1 MDNVPFTLTA
11 FEAALLIWA
20 FVATTVC
27 CVLQDKLIRL
37 KQGARHASKP

>member
-27 CVLQDKLIRL
+27 CVLQDKLN
-37 KQGARHASKP
+37 QGARHADKP

>member
-27 CVLQDKLIRL
+27 CVLQDNITRL
-37 KQGARHASKP
+37 KKGARHANKP